1 MKASS
6 YKSHLIISN
15 RFCMN
20 LKLRNINIEKSTC
33 EQLPG
38 VKVDSKLLD
47 EIIKKTSPKVSALL
61 KIWSLS
67 LSQT

>member
-15 RFCMN
+15 QFCMN
-20 LKLRNINIEKSTC
+20 LKLRNTNIEKSNC
-33 EQLPG
+33 EKLPG

-47 EIIKKTSPKVSALL
+47 EIIKKTSPKVSALF

>member
-6 YKSHLIISN
+6 YKSGLIISN
-15 RFCMN
+15 YFYMN

-33 EQLPG
+33 EKLPG
-38 VKVDSKLLD
+38 VKVDTKLLD
-47 EIIKKTSPKVSALL
+47 EIIKKTNPRVSALF

-67 LSQT
+67 QN